1 MNGNGCSAE
10 VDVEVEVVVG
20 SAACLCAALYCVHH
34 KSPALRIKDP
44 NAPKQPLDQSP
55 VGRSASSLCKKAQ
68 LPKESRISS
77 FSFFLRQHDKHT
89 TNPNITVLLLFSLY
103 SKFTRCTLHS
113 TVYSTLFDCT
123 VCIFSSDSAR
133 QVHTC
138 CSSVFKA
145 MFCLGSSIEKNL
157 RPNIASL
164 FIQ

>member
-1 MNGNGCSAE
+1 MLHCTVCTINHLRCGSKIQMHQSSHWTSHQWVAPPAVSAKKHN
-10 VDVEVEVVVG
+10 
-20 SAACLCAALYCVHH
+20 Y
-34 KSPALRIKDP
+34 
-44 NAPKQPLDQSP
+44 Q
-55 VGRSASSLCKKAQ
+55 KKAEFPV
-68 LPKESRISS
+68 LA
-77 FSFFLRQHDKHT
+77 FFLRQHDKHT

-145 MFCLGSSIEKNL
+145 MFCLRSSIEKPEAKHCFSFYSIMTGL
-157 RPNIASL
+157 PTE
-164 FIQ
+164 